1 MSIFGGRFPAAVT
14 RSAGVALDAARSR
27 GRCDC
32 PSFRSRV
39 SHDRSPRREGA
50 RADAGVERC
59 GSLFGRA
66 RARARDVRWP
76 HRQLGIFHPGG
87 GESSGARRRNAR
99 EQRAESSRRSEV
111 RDAIFSMHA
120 TACPQNQYGSRDA
133 RSECCRDTS
142 DRGVTHAGDRVDWSR
157 HLSVKRA
164 RGRARHL
171 CSERHSSGYR
181 WRSSR
186 RRTRNIARYS
196 PREAD
201 HE

>member
-1 MSIFGGRFPAAVT
+1 MLP
-14 RSAGVALDAARSR
+14 D
-27 GRCDC
+27 
-32 PSFRSRV
+32 RV
-39 SHDRSPRREGA
+39 
-50 RADAGVERC
+50 ADATARHLGR
-59 GSLFGRA
+59 GSPTTARLVVKGPARTRAWSGAGLFGRA
-66 RARARDVRWP
+66 RARARDVRRP